1 MRTVPGKP
9 ALARKF
15 SRAALL
21 HVPHRL
27 PFHPPASAFFFACP
41 QPASTFRRYVPHVQV
56 PQPHVLRP
64 VQILERNS
72 PHLAPLDQLHQPP
85 AIPRS
90 VVLHLNYRI
99 LRCGVEAHSRMRA
112 VEADVV
118 EHLAVVKAH
127 TSAGWVGVWD
137 PLDNMT
143 AIRHTMVTL
152 QSQGDPGFPRHSKPD
167 PHAAKGCMIPAAE
180 KSKEVGA
187 EMVDTVQRDGGG
199 ARQRRDGVDAENP
212 RGESPAGPV
221 SEAER
226 PGKTGAL
233 SWEDRAWI
241 ALDVCATAML
251 FGYSAWKCIGWR
263 ELVAK
268 GGMMVG
274 GLHRGWIGNLPQD
287 LSDHQWRTLRG
298 FFPLLA
304 VGMVVH
310 SLVSAGARRL
320 AVRFPG
326 RLLPS
331 HPP

>member
-1 MRTVPGKP
+1 
-9 ALARKF
+9 
-15 SRAALL
+15 
-21 HVPHRL
+21 
-27 PFHPPASAFFFACP
+27 
-41 QPASTFRRYVPHVQV
+41 
-56 PQPHVLRP
+56 
-64 VQILERNS
+64 
-72 PHLAPLDQLHQPP
+72 
-85 AIPRS
+85 
-90 VVLHLNYRI
+90 
-99 LRCGVEAHSRMRA
+99 
-112 VEADVV
+112 
-118 EHLAVVKAH
+118 
-127 TSAGWVGVWD
+127 
-137 PLDNMT
+137 
-143 AIRHTMVTL
+143 
-152 QSQGDPGFPRHSKPD
+152 
-167 PHAAKGCMIPAAE
+167 MIPVAE
-180 KSKEVGA
+180 ESKELGA
-187 EMVDTVQRDGGG
+187 EMVDAVQRDGGG

-233 SWEDRAWI
+233 SWEDRVWI

-310 SLVSAGARRL
+310 SLISAGARRL

-326 RLLPS
+326 RLLPP